1 VGEGAAGGA
10 AAGGAAPSLRGAI
23 HQLGLACSMRRR
35 ARARRGRTRLDVSG
49 MFSVH
54 ALTVLASAAR
64 CALCA
69 RASRGCARPS
79 LERHVTATATT
90 ATRKRRA
97 SSEPHRAA
105 PRVARPPAAGR
116 PFLRVFGVLVIAF
129 GDVTAT
135 RVCS

>member
-1 VGEGAAGGA
+1 
-10 AAGGAAPSLRGAI
+10 
-23 HQLGLACSMRRR
+23 
-35 ARARRGRTRLDVSG
+35 

-90 ATRKRRA
+90 ATRKRMRRA
-97 SSEPHRAA
+97 SSEPHRAT

-129 GDVTAT
+129 GDVTVT